1 MELNK
6 EQKELKEKIDN
17 LIYQIH
23 NQINTTTFPLDKQS
37 MDLQNQLFEL
47 RQKCQHIYDNDKCI
61 ICGCQKKTESL
72 SYVSINRIKK
82 VIEKAEA
89 YAKENLKGSE
99 INITF
104 EFLIS
109 SLFPNIMKNID
120 EEMKHQYTLGFIEGL
135 KASNLEEK

>member
-61 ICGCQKKTESL
+61 ICGCQKKTKSL

-99 INITF
+99 MNITF